1 MAALEVLIIAVIIG
15 IIAGWLA
22 GLIMKGHGF
31 GLVMNAVLGVI
42 GSFVGS
48 FAFDLVGLHATSFL
62 GNIVKA
68 TVGAV
73 IVLAIANFIRSRR

>member
-1 MAALEVLIIAVIIG
+1 MAGLELLIIAVIVG

-31 GLVMNAVLGVI
+31 GLVMNAALGII

-48 FAFDLVGLHATSFL
+48 FAFDLVGLHATNLL

>member
-1 MAALEVLIIAVIIG
+1 
-15 IIAGWLA
+15 
-22 GLIMKGHGF
+22 MKGHGF
-31 GLVMNAVLGVI
+31 GLVMNAVLGVV

-48 FAFDLVGLHATSFL
+48 FAFDLVGLHATNLL